1 MMILKLYEL
10 RRDPEMRAARR
21 WFVERFHPASAGE
34 IVQVLTSGFEGSA
47 AFRMVATYWEMAA
60 ALVHHG
66 GLDPALFQA
75 ANSEHVAVFCKLQ
88 PHLAEVRALIQEP
101 DFLAGLER
109 LVMGI
114 PGVEVRLEKRRR
126 LFLKWGQG
134 APDPARALPDPARA

>member
-10 RRDPEMRAARR
+10 RRDPEMRVARR
-21 WFVERFHPASAGE
+21 WFVAQFHPGSAAE
-34 IVQVLTSGFEGSA
+34 IVQLLRSGFESSA
-47 AFRMVATYWEMAA
+47 AYRMVTTYWEMAA

-66 GLDPALFQA
+66 GLDPELFQA

-101 DFLAGLER
+101 DYLVGLER
-109 LVMGI
+109 LVMAI

-126 LFLKWGQG
+126 LFRAWGEG
-134 APDPARALPDPARA
+134 REDPTRALPDPTRA

>member
-21 WFVERFHPASAGE
+21 WFVERFHPAGAGE
-34 IVQVLTSGFEGSA
+34 IVALLTSGFDGSA
-47 AFRMVATYWEMAA
+47 PFRMVTTYWEMAA

-66 GLDPALFQA
+66 GLDATLFQA

-101 DFLAGLER
+101 DYLVGLER
-109 LVMGI
+109 LVMEI

-126 LFLKWGQG
+126 LFTRWG
-134 APDPARALPDPARA
+134 AVAS